1 MKLFNTRK
9 RGSNM
14 ALAIALATGSAV
26 VATAVYPAEAHAQRK
41 KDKKKKG
48 DEEAGGYSKEFIA
61 AYQPV
66 NEALQAEGVDVAA
79 YVPQLRA
86 LAGLSNSNDEK
97 IAAGGLIF
105 NSGIKVADRPLQLQ
119 GMELM
124 LASGKVPLD
133 QVGRYNFIA
142 YQLANSEQDFGK
154 ARTYLQQAI
163 NNNFATPDITSADLQ
178 IAMAESFFSA
188 NQNVEGLDFLQR
200 AIESRKA
207 QGLSVDEQWYRRGLT
222 VAYNNKIVPQVYD
235 FTSIWIADFASPTNW
250 RDAVNLTRNL
260 NDFDGPQTLD
270 LLRLS
275 RRAGALS
282 DKQDYILYVESA
294 DARRLPKEVKD
305 VIDQAYAEDAVSR
318 DDIYVADALS
328 TANGRIASDRADLPA
343 LESDAGKAGAG
354 LRTVVAAAGAF
365 LSYGEYAKA
374 AKFYEKALG
383 MPGVDTGEA
392 LTRLGIAQIGMGS
405 YDAARETLAKVEGVR
420 APIAKLWVAY
430 ANEQSAPAAAT
441 GSSLGELM
449 DAST

>member
-1 MKLFNTRK
+1 MKLFNLRK
-9 RGSNM
+9 RGSSM

-41 KDKKKKG
+41 KDKKNK
-48 DEEAGGYSKEFIA
+48 EEEEGGGYSKEFIA

-66 NEALQAEGVDVAA
+66 NEALQAEGADTAA
-79 YVPQLRA
+79 YVPQLKELGA
-86 LAGLSNSNDEK
+86 LANTSDEK

-105 NSGIKVADRPLQLQ
+105 NSGIKVSDRPLQLQ

-124 LASGKVPLD
+124 LASGKVPID

-142 YQLANSEQDFGK
+142 YQLANAEQDFGK

-163 NNNFATPDITSADLQ
+163 NSNFSTPEITAADLQ
-178 IAMAESFFSA
+178 IAMAESYFSA
-188 NQNVEGLDFLQR
+188 NQNKEGLDFLMR

-207 QGLSVDEQWYRRGLT
+207 QGLAVDEQWYRRGLT
-222 VAYNNKIVPQVYD
+222 VAYNNKITPEVYD
-235 FTSIWIADFASPTNW
+235 FASTWIADFPSPTNW
-250 RDAVNLTRNL
+250 RDTVNLTRNL
-260 NDFDGPQTLD
+260 NDFGQQQTLD

-275 RRAGALS
+275 RRANALT

-305 VIDQAYAEDAVSR
+305 VIEEAYADDAVSR
-318 DDIYVADALS
+318 DDIYVADALT

-343 LESDAGKAGAG
+343 LERDADKASAE

-383 MPGVDTGEA
+383 MPGVDTAEA
-392 LTRLGIAQIGMGS
+392 LNRLGMAQIGMGN
-405 YDAARETLAKVEGVR
+405 YDAARETLAKVEGAR
-420 APIAKLWVAY
+420 APIAALWIAY
-430 ANEQSAPAAAT
+430 ANEQSAPAET
-441 GSSLGELM
+441 GASLGELM